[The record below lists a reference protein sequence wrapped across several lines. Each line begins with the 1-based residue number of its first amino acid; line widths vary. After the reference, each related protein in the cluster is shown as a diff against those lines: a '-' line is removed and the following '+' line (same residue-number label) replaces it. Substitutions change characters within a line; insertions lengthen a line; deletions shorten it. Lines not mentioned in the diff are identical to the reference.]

1 MDSFIFRSQQ
11 SFFLDFANF
20 WKSFQCFIP
29 EVLDKIWI
37 FKKKKKPKIKL
48 EFCQIPGHLW
58 ILKDVLQSSFRHAC
72 LYKQQV
78 QMILNLKRM
87 FWPKK
92 TLVLEFPNHI
102 FLDAKIFFPHC
113 WRKHTCSP
121 WINFFFAKEL
131 DLLHLFYSLSDF
143 LCIDQDV
150 ESWPWVM
157 NY

>member
-20 WKSFQCFIP
+20 WKSFQCFNPGGYLIKF
-29 EVLDKIWI
+29 E
-37 FKKKKKPKIKL
+37 FSKKKKSKIKL
-48 EFCQIPGHLW
+48 EFCQIPGHLMW

-102 FLDAKIFFPHC
+102 FLDAKIFFLIAEENTPVHLELTFFLQ
-113 WRKHTCSP
+113 KNLTCCIS
-121 WINFFFAKEL
+121 AL
-131 DLLHLFYSLSDF
+131 RDF

-150 ESWPWVM
+150 ESRVM

>member
-20 WKSFQCFIP
+20 WKSFQCFIS

-37 FKKKKKPKIKL
+37 FKKKKKSKIKL
-48 EFCQIPGHLW
+48 EFCQIPGHLMW

-102 FLDAKIFFPHC
+102 FLDAKIFFLIAEEN
-113 WRKHTCSP
+113 TCSL
-121 WINFFFAKEL
+121 WINYFFAKEL
-131 DLLHLFYSLSDF
+131 DLVHLFYSLRDF

-150 ESWPWVM
+150 ESRVM